1 MSLSP
6 VDSVRSVQR
15 FRLSLALLAV
25 FAGPLSFAE
34 SPGDDSESRPEK
46 PEYSVHRGH
55 YEEPFE
61 LEIRAPGSR
70 LSIIYTTDGSEP
82 SPEPLNGVHVSA
94 APDDAQPAQ
103 ARVVVDDTMSVRAI
117 AASIGSVSKI
127 ATHSYVF
134 PRKVLQQ
141 SEPARSTPRW
151 GHSGPDWEID
161 PQVVEHRDSASRL
174 VAKDLLAI
182 PALYISLS
190 PEDIWGDGG
199 IYLDGEGDP
208 RDCYVE
214 LLNPAAHPD
223 DPNRVRGPHKHATV
237 EITGGSSTERW
248 KTDKLSFRL
257 RFHHGTKFPFLSNPG
272 TDPDG
277 GEVDHFHTLILD
289 ARLNESWTHPSAS
302 QRKFAQY
309 TRDQFLADLQRAAG
323 GLAPRGRHVHLYI
336 AGVYWGL
343 YNLHERPD
351 HHFAAAYRGG
361 KAHEWEV
368 VKHNAAD
375 IVNGDGSNFRKLQDR
390 ISQPDIASARAYEEI
405 SALLDVED
413 FARYILV
420 NFWAGNTDWSHQNW
434 YASYRPGDP
443 SGRWRFHSWDGE
455 HVLKELDEDVTG
467 KNDPGGPTAFHRR
480 LMQNPEYQAL
490 FISAIREAMAPG
502 GALYPQRLA
511 SSYRA
516 HASEVD
522 AAVRAESA
530 RWGDNRHRRPYVRG
544 DDWEKERDRL
554 LDAYLPRRTAIF
566 LEQLGLSELLSAGN
580 P

>member
-1 MSLSP
+1 M
-6 VDSVRSVQR
+6 RSG
-15 FRLSLALLAV
+15 LIAALLAV
-25 FAGPLSFAE
+25 VAAPLSFAE
-34 SPGDDSESRPEK
+34 TPDDDSESRPEK
-46 PEYSVHRGH
+46 PEFSVHRGH
-55 YEEPFE
+55 YEESFE
-61 LEIRAPGSR
+61 LEIRAPGPG

-82 SPEPLNGVHVSA
+82 STDPVNGVQVPASPEDGHPSR
-94 APDDAQPAQ
+94 AQIT
-103 ARVVVDDTMSVRAI
+103 VDDTVSVRAI
-117 AASIGSVSKI
+117 AVSIESSSKI

-141 SEPARSTPRW
+141 PAPARSTARW

-161 PQVVEHRDSASRL
+161 PRVVEHRDPASRL
-174 VAKDLLAI
+174 VAKDLLAV
-182 PALYISLS
+182 PALHISL
-190 PEDIWGDGG
+190 PFDDIWGDDG
-199 IYLDGEGDP
+199 IYLDGEGEP

-214 LLNPAAHPD
+214 LLNPSADPG
-223 DPNRVRGPHKHATV
+223 DPNQVSGPHKHATV
-237 EITGGSSTERW
+237 EVTGGSSTERW

-257 RFHHGTKFPFLSNPG
+257 RFHHDAKFPFLSNPG
-272 TDPDG
+272 TDPEGDQ
-277 GEVDHFHTLILD
+277 VDHFHTLILD

-302 QRKFAQY
+302 QRKYAQY

-336 AGVYWGL
+336 AGIYWGL

-361 KAHEWEV
+361 EPHEWEV
-368 VKHNAAD
+368 VKHNSAD

-390 ISQPDIASARAYEEI
+390 ISQPDIASVQAFEEI
-405 SALLDVED
+405 SGLLDIED
-413 FARYILV
+413 FTRYMLA

-467 KNDPGGPTAFHRR
+467 KNDPGSPTAFHRQ
-480 LMQNPEYQAL
+480 LMQNPKYQTL
-490 FISAIREAMAPG
+490 FASAVREAMAPG
-502 GALYPQRLA
+502 GALDPQRLA

-516 HASEVD
+516 HASEVEG
-522 AAVRAESA
+522 AVRAESA
-530 RWGDNRHRRPYVRG
+530 RWGDNRQHRPYLRG
-544 DDWEKERDRL
+544 DDWQEERDRL

-580 P
+580 R